1 MMDEILTAFLGGAP
15 SADDRAIYV
24 DQLARLRAIADN
36 PLLRPKDG
44 LQKSDP
50 FGAGYP

>member
-1 MMDEILTAFLGGAP
+1 MMDEILIAFLGIP
-15 SADDRAIYV
+15 PTPQDRAIYA

-36 PLLRPKDG
+36 PLLPPKDG

-50 FGAGYP
+50 LGAGHP